1 LAAKRILITG
11 GPGSGK
17 TALIKHLEKLGHSVQ
32 HEISRE
38 IILQAQKDG
47 IAQLFLENPIL
58 FSQKL
63 LEERLEQFKAAESCS
78 KSILFY
84 DRGVADVTAY
94 LDFLKVHYPPHF
106 TDECNANRY
115 DVVFVL
121 PPWEKIYVTDN
132 ERYESYEQ
140 AETIYRHLR
149 KGYEKYGY
157 ALIEVP
163 VGTVQERTEF
173 ILNKLNHIL

>member
-1 LAAKRILITG
+1 MAAKRILITG

-17 TALIKHLEKLGHSVQ
+17 TALIKNLEKLGYSVQ

-38 IILQAQKDG
+38 ITLQAQKDG

-63 LEERLEQFKAAESCS
+63 LEGRLIQYQAAESCTQ
-78 KSILFY
+78 SILFY

-94 LDFLKVHYPPHF
+94 MDFLNVHYPPHF
-106 TDECNANRY
+106 SEECNQNRY

-121 PPWEKIYVTDN
+121 PPWEKIYITDN
-132 ERYESYEQ
+132 ERYESFKQ
-140 AETIYRHLR
+140 AEIIYEHLK

-157 ALIEVP
+157 SLIEVP
-163 VGTVQERTEF
+163 VGSVEERTDY
-173 ILNKLNHIL
+173 ILNKLKQTL